1 MNSIRPRLRIELQR
15 GIALAMFLL
24 ECLAIGFISHTKT
37 FPIVVAL
44 VALCGAFSKFR
55 FEITRSRAYDIVAA
69 FGVIFILKYM
79 FSAENAR
86 YSTLFPNQ
94 QIALSVA
101 QFVLCLQATY
111 FFGKRRDGRLP
122 ILFPGIGVIAL
133 VCASIVRIENGPER
147 IIFQGFCI
155 SFALLAAKYCDVS
168 RRFLD
173 VGSRGRTGRM
183 AASLIVFLLVGLLGW
198 GAAAGLHR
206 FEGQVEQYLVKL
218 LSTRDSVHDI
228 GFGDTTSLGSVNLT
242 KSERSQEVALRII
255 SDFEPGYFRGK
266 VYDVYSQARWAVS
279 ISDGRPL
286 AARPIPIRGTQPS
299 EHPGNFFELWRRVDV
314 SEDASGTSSEEVTEP
329 EGSSELPAPLRSSRF
344 EVWPSSSLAG
354 KLFAPMHAFCLQ
366 APVQHITRDAYE
378 VLRAPDLPA
387 YAPYTLFVSQQ
398 DQTPKIEL
406 TSRSSRSLLQ
416 LPRWVFRD
424 SQLKSL
430 VDEICQGQTTARS
443 KADAIQRFFHQN
455 FRYSLKVDV
464 PIGNEPLHWFITE
477 RGAAHCEF
485 FASATVVMLRLA
497 EVPSRYVSGYVIH
510 EQSRFSKNWVA
521 RQRDAHAWAEAQ
533 DEAGN
538 WFTVESTPSDGLP
551 HPTET
556 ALSNDLWEYMT
567 ECLQQLRVSWQQFGF
582 IGGLRKL
589 MGYLSTPI
597 GSMIPLIVILV
608 VGFRF
613 VFRKRVARVEQR
625 SFDYLVHELEALR
638 IRLDRVIERAFRERR
653 PNETVLQFAAA
664 LTRESRHPALL
675 SVANWYQRYV
685 ELRFGAHNST
695 TAAAEL
701 AHDCGTL
708 LKTIREV
715 QQSELAHFAVSSDEA
730 SET

>member
-37 FPIVVAL
+37 FPIVIAL
-44 VALCGAFSKFR
+44 VAIFGAFSKFR
-55 FEITRSRAYDIVAA
+55 FEITRSRVYDIVAVL
-69 FGVIFILKYM
+69 GVIFTLKYM
-79 FSAENAR
+79 FSAENVR

-94 QIALSVA
+94 QIALSVS
-101 QFVLCLQATY
+101 QFVLCLQATC

-122 ILFPGIGVIAL
+122 ILFPGMGVNAL

-155 SFALLAAKYCDVS
+155 CFALLAAKYCDVS

-183 AASLIVFLLVGLLGW
+183 AASLIVFLLVGGLGW

-206 FEGQVEQYLVKL
+206 FEGQVEHYLVKL
-218 LSTRDSVHDI
+218 LSTRDTAHDV
-228 GFGDTTSLGSVNLT
+228 GFGDTASLGSVNLT
-242 KSERSQEVALRII
+242 KSLRSQEIALRVI

-266 VYDVYSQARWAVS
+266 VYDVYNQARWGVS
-279 ISDGRPL
+279 ISDGRPI
-286 AARPIPIRGTQPS
+286 AGRPIPVRGVQPAD
-299 EHPGNFFELWRRVDV
+299 HPGNFFELQRPTDTDDGEPGSSEDV
-314 SEDASGTSSEEVTEP
+314 SVPTEVTESP
-329 EGSSELPAPLRSSRF
+329 EPERYSRF
-344 EVWPSSSLAG
+344 EVWSSSPLAG

-366 APVQHITRDAYE
+366 APVPHITRDRYE

-387 YAPYTLFVSQQ
+387 YAPYSVFVSQL
-398 DQTPKIEL
+398 DQTPTIEAP
-406 TSRSSRSLLQ
+406 SQRARSLLQ

-424 SQLKSL
+424 SQLKPI
-430 VDEICQGQTTARS
+430 VDEICQGQTTARG

-455 FRYSLKVDV
+455 FRYSLRVNV
-464 PIGNEPLHWFITE
+464 PVGNEPLRWFIE
-477 RGAAHCEF
+477 QRGAAHCEF
-485 FASATVVMLRLA
+485 FASATVLMLRLA
-497 EVPSRYVSGYVIH
+497 DVPARYASGYVIH

-533 DEAGN
+533 DESGQ

-551 HPTET
+551 QPTET
-556 ALSNDLWEYMT
+556 SLSSDLWEYAT
-567 ECLQQLRVSWQQFGF
+567 ECLLQLRVSWQQFGF

-589 MGYLSTPI
+589 MGYLSTPL
-597 GSMIPLIVILV
+597 GWVIPLLVIFV

-613 VFRKRVARVEQR
+613 VFRKRVAPVEQR
-625 SFDYLVHELEALR
+625 SFDYLVHELETLR
-638 IRLDRVIERAFRERR
+638 TRLDRVIERAFRERR

-664 LTRESRHPALL
+664 LTNESRHPALQA
-675 SVANWYQRYV
+675 VANWYQRYV
-685 ELRFGAHNST
+685 ELRFGAHVST
-695 TAAAEL
+695 TDAAAL
-701 AHDCGTL
+701 AHECGAL
-708 LKTIREV
+708 LKTIRDL
-715 QQSELAHFAVSSDEA
+715 QQNELAHFAVSSNENA
-730 SET
+730 GA